1 VAASPGRD
9 AEAALQAAAEAVA
22 FRAKRAARRRAELVA
37 EGEEIGEELK
47 ASGLVT
53 AWSEARPGEPGYADE
68 DGVPAYREP
77 GPQRHTYVV
86 LELRPQPLKG
96 RRARRN
102 AQQRSGGGATSQAA
116 ERALLRS
123 SDAILQ
129 LAGRVAVWRE
139 QVVRVMEA
147 DAQEAKAEANA
158 RQKERVAAILA
169 GTDAAGAGAG
179 VEEALNCWEEG
190 AYEVETLETL
200 AEFGD

>member
-1 VAASPGRD
+1 MRAGAE
-9 AEAALQAAAEAVA
+9 EAAAREAAAAEEEAAAAAEAVA

-37 EGEEIGEELK
+37 EGEAIGEGGK

-68 DGVPAYREP
+68 NGVLVYREP

-102 AQQRSGGGATSQAA
+102 AQA
-116 ERALLRS
+116 ESALPLL
-123 SDAILQ
+123 SDASLQ

-158 RQKERVAAILA
+158 RQKERVAL
-169 GTDAAGAGAG
+169 GALG
-179 VEEALNCWEEG
+179 VQSVTSHPG
-190 AYEVETLETL
+190 P
-200 AEFGD
+200 GS

>member
-1 VAASPGRD
+1 MMLGLQKQRISTVLLHTAI
-9 AEAALQAAAEAVA
+9 AEQIVNA
-22 FRAKRAARRRAELVA
+22 
-37 EGEEIGEELK
+37 
-47 ASGLVT
+47 
-53 AWSEARPGEPGYADE
+53 
-68 DGVPAYREP
+68 
-77 GPQRHTYVV
+77 
-86 LELRPQPLKG
+86 QPLKG

-123 SDAILQ
+123 SDAFLQ

-190 AYEVETLETL
+190 AYEAETLEAL

>member
-1 VAASPGRD
+1 M
-9 AEAALQAAAEAVA
+9 VA

-37 EGEEIGEELK
+37 EGEAIGEELK

-68 DGVPAYREP
+68 DGVPVYREP

-86 LELRPQPLKG
+86 LELRPQ
-96 RRARRN
+96 RSSRARRN
-102 AQQRSGGGATSQAA
+102 AQQKSGRARADSRAA
-116 ERALLRS
+116 GRALLLS
-123 SDAILQ
+123 SDAYLQ

-147 DAQEAKAEANA
+147 DAQEAKAEAKA

-190 AYEVETLETL
+190 AYEAETLEAL